1 VGLETAKK
9 TMLVYVIENILLKI
23 GKSSYDLV
31 LEKLQKDYGCH
42 ISGCV
47 EHPEYLK
54 RVLQDI
60 YGNASVGILG
70 QIKNELDDLAE
81 QKYYSNFIEVISKR

>member
-1 VGLETAKK
+1 MGLETAKK

-31 LEKLQKDYGCH
+31 LSKLQKDYGCH

-47 EHPEYLK
+47 ENPEYLK
-54 RVLQDI
+54 MVLQDI
-60 YGNASVGILG
+60 YGNASGGILE
-70 QIKNELDDLAE
+70 QIKNELDDLDE
-81 QKYYSNFIEVISKR
+81 QKYYGNFIEVISRH